1 MGRHSATC
9 GRAAVG
15 LTIAMTRTAG
25 VEMISKSIIRIA
37 LCVSLTIAFN
47 AWPQTY
53 PAKPIRII
61 VGGPLGGP
69 SDFPARGIGLFLGQH
84 FKQSFV
90 IENKAGANGIL
101 GAEACAKAAPDGYTL
116 CLLNSTVISFNPFWY
131 KNIPYDPREF
141 VPIAHMGITK
151 AAWVAHSS
159 VPASSVQDLIALA
172 RSKPGAYPWGTFG
185 PASNSHLFLEW
196 LKRTRGIN
204 FLNVPYKTNNQALA
218 ALTNGEVLVA
228 FGAVGTVAELARSG
242 RIKIL
247 GIAGGERTSQWP
259 DAPTFREAGLDYDS
273 GTWAALFG
281 PPGTPAPIAQLL
293 NAETAKLFDNRDF
306 VGKFLGAVGFEAGD
320 IGGKPI
326 PQITAYFRAHRERA
340 AKLAKELDIQPE

>member
-1 MGRHSATC
+1 MVVN
-9 GRAAVG
+9 AVVRFI
-15 LTIAMTRTAG
+15 L
-25 VEMISKSIIRIA
+25 
-37 LCVSLTIAFN
+37 VSMLVFAFN
-47 AWPQTY
+47 AWPQAY

-69 SDFPARGIGLFLGQH
+69 SDFPARGIGLFLGQQ

-101 GAEACAKAAPDGYTL
+101 GAEACSHAAPDGYTL

-131 KNIPYDPREF
+131 KKIPYEPRDF

-151 AAWVAHSS
+151 AAWVVHSS
-159 VPASSVQDLIALA
+159 VPASSVQELIALA
-172 RSKPGAYPWGTFG
+172 KGKPGGFAWGTFG

-196 LKRTRGIN
+196 LKRTRGID
-204 FLNVPYKTNNQALA
+204 FLNVPYKTNNQALTA
-218 ALTNGEVLVA
+218 VTNGEVLVA

-247 GIAGGERTSQWP
+247 GIAGSERTSQWP
-259 DAPTFREAGLDYDS
+259 EAPTFREAGLDYDS

-281 PPGTPAPIAQLL
+281 PPGTPANIAQLL
-293 NAETAKLFDNRDF
+293 NTETAKLFDNREF
-306 VGKFLGAVGFEAGD
+306 VTKFLGAVGFEAGA

-326 PQITAYFRAHRERA
+326 PQITAYFRGHRERA
-340 AKLAKELDIQPE
+340 AVLAKELGIQPE

>member
-1 MGRHSATC
+1 MIAKGAMMFVQTLVRFILGSLLVF
-9 GRAAVG
+9 AA
-15 LTIAMTRTAG
+15 
-25 VEMISKSIIRIA
+25 
-37 LCVSLTIAFN
+37 N

-69 SDFPARGIGLFLGQH
+69 SDFPARGIGFFLGPH
-84 FKQSFV
+84 FNQTFV
-90 IENKAGANGIL
+90 IENKAGANAIL

-131 KNIPYDPREF
+131 KKIPYEPRDF

-151 AAWVAHSS
+151 AAWVVHSS

-172 RSKPGAYPWGTFG
+172 KGKPGGFTWGTFG

-196 LKRTRGIN
+196 LKRTRGVD
-204 FLNVPYKTNNQALA
+204 FLNVPYKTNNQALT
-218 ALTNGEVLVA
+218 ALTNGEVQVA

-247 GIAGGERTSQWP
+247 GIAGSERTSQWP
-259 DAPTFREAGLDYDS
+259 EAPTFRDAGLDYDS

-281 PPGTPAPIAQLL
+281 PPGTPAHIAQLL
-293 NAETAKLFDNRDF
+293 NTETAKLFDNKEF
-306 VGKFLGAVGFEAGD
+306 LTKFLGAVGLEAGA

-340 AKLAKELDIQPE
+340 AVLAKELGIQPE